1 MSSKKDAKALAA
13 ERAKLFRD
21 QTSFIP
27 TKRIP
32 HFASAVTWKIFD
44 AGHTIDEAITDH
56 KVMESCV
63 RHFLDTYFVDG
74 LIDTGIRNQFE
85 VMKAFGSDG
94 YYYYTPEV
102 VGVHDHH
109 YCKVD
114 ELMEYLEDPIKY
126 AWTKILPEKYGDE
139 WANKSLDTWKKTFK
153 EYVSYTM
160 FVIHM
165 AGVSGSYGIPVTAPN
180 NPSKGAIDFGMEVL
194 MANLLGMKDLS
205 LALRRSSDKIEEF
218 VREFDKQHIDPVV
231 EKALASEGPN
241 AKYCWDASTM
251 MLVHN
256 VLSPQQFER
265 FYLPSLKKL
274 YEAYE
279 SKDMHVRVFTE
290 GKILGFK
297 DYFKDYK
304 KGTLTFHV
312 EQDDPL
318 EFRKELPNVA
328 FMGGLTTVMLSESTP
343 QQCVEETK
351 RLCAEMGNGGFI
363 LSENKM
369 MSYRNDC
376 SSDNY
381 LAVCNY
387 MKDQQF

>member
-1 MSSKKDAKALAA
+1 MNKKEARALSA
-13 ERAKLFRD
+13 ERANLFRD
-21 QTSFIP
+21 QSAFIP
-27 TKRIP
+27 TSRIP

-44 AGHTIDEAITDH
+44 AGHTIDEAITNH
-56 KVMESCV
+56 PVMEECV
-63 RHFLDTYFVDG
+63 KHFLDTYYVDG

-114 ELMEYLEDPIKY
+114 ELMEYLDDPVKY
-126 AWTKILPEKYGDE
+126 AWTKILPEKYGGE
-139 WANKSLDTWKKTFK
+139 WANKSLDTWKHTFK

-205 LALRRSSDKIEEF
+205 LALRRSADKIDEF
-218 VREFDKQHIDPVV
+218 VTAFDKQHIDPVV
-231 EKALASEGPN
+231 EKALAGEGPN

-256 VLSPQQFER
+256 ILSPPQFER
-265 FYLPSLKKL
+265 FYWPSLKKL
-274 YEAYE
+274 YDAYE

-297 DYFKDYK
+297 DYFRDFK

-312 EQDDPL
+312 EQDDPF

-328 FMGGLTTVMLSESTP
+328 FMGGLSTVLLAESTP
-343 QQCVEETK
+343 EECV
-351 RLCAEMGNGGFI
+351 AEAKKLIDELGGGGFI
-363 LSENKM
+363 ISENKM

-376 SSDNY
+376 NSENY
-381 LAVCNY
+381 LALCNFLRDY
-387 MKDQQF
+387 RM

>member
-1 MSSKKDAKALAA
+1 MNKKEAAALSA
-13 ERAKLFRD
+13 ERAGLFRD
-21 QTSFIP
+21 QSAFRATE
-27 TKRIP
+27 RIP

-56 KVMESCV
+56 ELMEKCV
-63 RHFLDTYFVDG
+63 RHFLDKYFVDG

-114 ELMEYLEDPIKY
+114 ELMEYLDDPVKY

-139 WANKSLDTWKKTFK
+139 WGKKSLDTWKKTFK

-180 NPSKGAIDFGMEVL
+180 NPSKDPIDFGMEVL
-194 MANLLGMKDLS
+194 MANLLGMKELS
-205 LALRRSSDKIEEF
+205 LALRRNTDKIEEF
-218 VREFDKQHIDPVV
+218 VREFDRQHIDPVIA
-231 EKALASEGPN
+231 KALGKGPN
-241 AKYCWDASTM
+241 LKYCWDASTM

-256 VLSPQQFER
+256 ILSPAQFETL
-265 FYLPSLKKL
+265 YYPSLKKL
-274 YEAYE
+274 YDAYE
-279 SKDMHVRVFTE
+279 SKDMHVRVFAE
-290 GKILGFK
+290 GRVLGFK
-297 DYFKDYK
+297 DYFNDYK

-312 EQDDPL
+312 EQDDPF
-318 EFRKELPNVA
+318 EFRKEMPSVA
-328 FMGGLTTVMLSESTP
+328 LMGGLSTVMLAEGSPEE
-343 QQCVEETK
+343 CVAQAK
-351 RLCAEMGNGGFI
+351 KLCDELGGGGLI
-363 LSENKM
+363 VSENKM

-376 SSDNY
+376 NSENY
-381 LAVCNY
+381 LAVCNFL
-387 MKDQQF
+387 KDYRL

>member
-1 MSSKKDAKALAA
+1 MSSKNEARLLSA

-21 QTSFIP
+21 RSSFVH
-27 TKRIP
+27 TDRVP
-32 HFASAVTWKIFD
+32 HFASAVTWKVFD
-44 AGHTIDEAITDH
+44 AGHTIDEAITNH
-56 KVMESCV
+56 EVMEKCV
-63 RHFLDTYFVDG
+63 RHFLDTYYVDG

-85 VMKAFGSDG
+85 VMEAFGSEG
-94 YYYYTPEV
+94 YYYYSPEV

-126 AWTKILPEKYGDE
+126 AWTKILPQKYGDE
-139 WANKSLDTWKKTFK
+139 WANKSIDTWKKTFK

-180 NPSKGAIDFGMEVL
+180 NPSKDPIDFGMEVL

-205 LALRRSSDKIEEF
+205 LALRRDSDKIEEF
-218 VREFDKQHIDPVV
+218 VRAFDAQHIGPVV
-231 EKALASEGPN
+231 SKALASKGPN
-241 AKYCWDASTM
+241 PKYCWDASTM

-256 VLSPQQFER
+256 VLSPAQFER
-265 FYLPSLKKL
+265 FYLPSLKEL
-274 YEAYE
+274 YDAYE
-279 SKDMHVRVFTE
+279 SKNMHVRVFTE

-312 EQDDPL
+312 EQDDPF
-318 EFRKELPNVA
+318 EFRKELGNVA
-328 FMGGLTTVMLSESTP
+328 FMGGLSTVMLAESSP
-343 QQCVEETK
+343 EECVAQAK
-351 RLCAEMGNGGFI
+351 KLCDEMGDGFI
-363 LSENKM
+363 ISENKM

-376 SSDNY
+376 NSENY
-381 LAVCNY
+381 LALCNFL
-387 MKDQQF
+387 KDYRL

>member
-1 MSSKKDAKALAA
+1 MSSKKEAKALAA

-21 QTSFIP
+21 QSAFVPTS
-27 TKRIP
+27 RIP

-44 AGHTIDEAITDH
+44 AGHTIDEAITNH
-56 KVMESCV
+56 EVMEKCV
-63 RHFLDTYFVDG
+63 RHFLDTYYVDG

-114 ELMEYLEDPIKY
+114 ELMEYLDDPVKY
-126 AWTKILPEKYGDE
+126 AWTKILPQKYGDE
-139 WANKSLDTWKKTFK
+139 WANKSMDTWKKTFK
-153 EYVSYTM
+153 EYLSYTM

-194 MANLLGMKDLS
+194 MANLLGMKELS
-205 LALRRSSDKIEEF
+205 LALRRSADKIEEF
-218 VREFDKQHIDPVV
+218 VKEFDRQHIDPVV
-231 EKALASEGPN
+231 EKALASDGPN
-241 AKYCWDASTM
+241 PKYAWDASTM

-256 VLSPQQFER
+256 ILSPPQFER

-274 YEAYE
+274 YDAYE
-279 SKDMHVRVFTE
+279 SKDQHVRVFTE

-312 EQDDPL
+312 EQDDPY
-318 EFRKELPNVA
+318 EFRKELSNVA
-328 FMGGLTTVMLSESTP
+328 FMGGLSTVLLSEGSPDECINTA
-343 QQCVEETK
+343 K
-351 RLCAEMGNGGFI
+351 KLCDELGGGGLI
-363 LSENKM
+363 ISENKM

-376 SSDNY
+376 NSDNY
-381 LAVCNY
+381 LALCNFLRDY
-387 MKDQQF
+387 RL

>member
-1 MSSKKDAKALAA
+1 MSSKKEAKALAA

-21 QTSFIP
+21 QSSFIA
-27 TKRIP
+27 TERIP

-44 AGHTIDEAITDH
+44 AGHTIDEAITNH
-56 KVMESCV
+56 EVMEKCV
-63 RHFLDTYFVDG
+63 RHFLDTYYIDG

-114 ELMEYLEDPIKY
+114 ELMDYLEDPVRY
-126 AWTKILPEKYGDE
+126 AWTKILPEKYGEE

-153 EYVSYTM
+153 EYISYTM

-180 NPSKGAIDFGMEVL
+180 NPSKDPIDFGMEVL
-194 MANLLGMKDLS
+194 MANLLGMKELS
-205 LALRRSSDKIEEF
+205 LALRRNADKIEEF
-218 VREFDKQHIDPVV
+218 VKEFDRQHIGPVV
-231 EKALASEGPN
+231 EKTLASDGPN
-241 AKYCWDASTM
+241 PKYCWDASTM
-251 MLVHN
+251 MLAHN
-256 VLSPQQFER
+256 IMSPVQFEK
-265 FYLPSLKKL
+265 FYYPSLKML
-274 YEAYE
+274 YDANEQ
-279 SKDMHVRVFTE
+279 KGRHVRVFAE

-297 DYFKDYK
+297 DYFSDYK

-312 EQDDPL
+312 EQDDPY
-318 EFRKELPNVA
+318 EFRKELPSVA
-328 FMGGLTTVMLSESTP
+328 LMGGLSTVLLSEGTP
-343 QQCVEETK
+343 EECVKEAK
-351 RLCAEMGNGGFI
+351 RLCDELGGGGLI
-363 LSENKM
+363 ISENKM

-376 SSDNY
+376 NSGNY
-381 LAVCNY
+381 LAVCNFLRDY
-387 MKDQQF
+387 RL